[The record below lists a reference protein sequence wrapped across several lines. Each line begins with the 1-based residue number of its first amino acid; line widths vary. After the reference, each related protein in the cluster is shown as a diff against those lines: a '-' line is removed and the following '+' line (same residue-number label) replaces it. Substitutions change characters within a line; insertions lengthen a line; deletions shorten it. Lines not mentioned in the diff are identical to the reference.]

1 VILGID
7 EMHFYNFKEGSMLN
21 KDVIDLEAVKQET
34 DKPATCAAI
43 ISINHTATRATGRQ
57 ANSGRGKH
65 MILTGHRDGFVF
77 LWKYD
82 RFLEKLVKYPAKVT
96 CIAQVQE
103 EIAIATAKGIIF
115 IWAANLAS
123 TLKKVLLQTLP
134 FRIVSQNVVS
144 MDANGKNLLLCTA
157 AGDIIELTLRGKDQE
172 VRSKKYPAISK
183 LSGKTRSMCIL
194 NQTDRMIMLGSDSGI
209 V

>member
-43 ISINHTATRATGRQ
+43 ISIDHNNKYYRQTGEFGQR
-57 ANSGRGKH
+57 KH